1 MTAAANPAP
10 LPDRDQPAAGART
23 ALILLIAINLFNFID
38 RNILAAVEPEIRKT
52 YFPGEIDPAT
62 GKERVDPETGKVVEP
77 EGSRFWMGML
87 GSAFL
92 VSYIAFAPLFGYL
105 ANRTSRWL
113 LVAIGVI
120 LWSLASGASGLAAT
134 FLILFLTRCL
144 VGIGEAVY
152 GPVAPDMLSDLY
164 PVRRRGA
171 IMAWF
176 YAAIPVGGAIG
187 YAVGDFIVKQVFPN
201 DPDGWRWAFYAVV
214 PPGLLLGAVC
224 FWMPEPRR
232 GQVEVNLKDPG
243 RKETWADYLILFR
256 TPSYVLN
263 LAGMTLMTFAI
274 GGLAFWAAD
283 YIDEYRKAEPLFG
296 VPPRTAFG
304 LITAVTGLA
313 ATLLGGWAGDRLRGV
328 VPGSYFFVS
337 GAAMVLACPML
348 LLVIWTPFPWAWLP
362 LAAFVFLLF
371 FNTGPAN
378 TITANVAHPLL
389 RAPAFGLLIL
399 ISHLLGDVISPPL
412 MGWVTGAVNRA
423 GGTNGQ
429 DWAFGVVAVSVLLGG
444 VAWLWGMRY
453 LDRDTELAPTRIG
466 PAA

>member
-1 MTAAANPAP
+1 MTAAATPAP
-10 LPDRDQPAAGART
+10 PDRDQPAAGART

-38 RNILAAVEPEIRKT
+38 RQILAAVEPEIRKDF
-52 YFPGEIDPAT
+52 FPDEPH
-62 GKERVDPETGKVVEP
+62 PETGKLVEP
-77 EGSRFWMGML
+77 EGARFWMGML
-87 GSAFL
+87 SSAFL
-92 VSYIAFAPLFGYL
+92 VSYILFAPLFGYL

-113 LVAIGVI
+113 LVAIGVVV
-120 LWSLASGASGLAAT
+120 WSLASGGSGLATT
-134 FLILFLTRCL
+134 FAILFLTRCL

-176 YAAIPVGGAIG
+176 YAAIPVGGALG
-187 YAVGDFIVKQVFPN
+187 YTLGSYVEKAFD
-201 DPDGWRWAFYAVV
+201 WRHAFYVV
-214 PPGLLLGAVC
+214 VAPGLLLGLVC
-224 FWMPEPRR
+224 FLMPEPRR
-232 GQVEVNLKDPG
+232 GQTETNLKDPG
-243 RKETWADYLILFR
+243 RKETWSDYLILFR

-274 GGLAFWAAD
+274 GGLAYWAAD
-283 YIDEYRKAEPLFG
+283 YVQYRQAEPLFG
-296 VPPRTAFG
+296 IDPRAAFG